1 VSTDSAEQF
10 VTDYYALLPDNTDSA
25 WALLSP
31 EMQAAIGSVGDYE
44 AFWNTVASV
53 QVDDTTSA
61 GVNSVDVTL
70 TYVTENGSEQETRR
84 IEVAEQG
91 EGFAIVGDAVVS

>member
-1 VSTDSAEQF
+1 
-10 VTDYYALLPDNTDSA
+10 
-25 WALLSP
+25 
-31 EMQAAIGSVGDYE
+31 
-44 AFWNTVASV
+44 
-53 QVDDTTSA
+53 VDDTTSA